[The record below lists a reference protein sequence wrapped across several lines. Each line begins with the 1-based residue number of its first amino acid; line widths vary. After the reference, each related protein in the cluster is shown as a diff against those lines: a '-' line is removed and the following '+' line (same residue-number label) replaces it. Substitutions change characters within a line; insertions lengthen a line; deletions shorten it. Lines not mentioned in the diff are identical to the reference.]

1 MPEPEQ
7 RQQIEPIHHRR
18 GELSAWEPQMYVL
31 NHLKVL
37 KNIDLWTL
45 HPKIFTLGPEH
56 IYIYFL
62 GKHHSTED
70 DKLGQLASENLP
82 RGNLFQNML
91 GKELISEIKSTSYK
105 SLESSQ
111 TVTYEENL

>member
-18 GELSAWEPQMYVL
+18 GELSAWEPQMDVL

-56 IYIYFL
+56 IFFFFWENTIQQKMINWVSWLQKTSPEATCSKICL
-62 GKHHSTED
+62 GK
-70 DKLGQLASENLP
+70 
-82 RGNLFQNML
+82 
-91 GKELISEIKSTSYK
+91 
-105 SLESSQ
+105 SLLVKSSQ
-111 TVTYEENL
+111 HPINHWKAAKL